1 MKMKRNCMVENY
13 CITSVENDVDSTAFC
28 MCRVSFVQRVAKRG
42 SNITAN
48 SEV

>member
-1 MKMKRNCMVENY
+1 MKMKRNFMVENY
-13 CITSVENDVDSTAFC
+13 CITSVENDVDSVFC
-28 MCRVSFVQRVAKRG
+28 ICRVSFAQRVAKRE